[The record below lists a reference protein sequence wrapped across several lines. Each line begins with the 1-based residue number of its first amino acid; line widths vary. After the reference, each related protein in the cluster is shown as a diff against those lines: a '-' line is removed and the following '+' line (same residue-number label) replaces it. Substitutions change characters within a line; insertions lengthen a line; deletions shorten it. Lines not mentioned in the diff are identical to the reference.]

1 MGARDEY
8 LAEITGSNK
17 AQAMLT
23 KLRKG
28 VQAANAKN
36 QAAGLTVKSNKSA
49 RKEFTAGQK
58 VKVTVPG
65 ADPYDGEIVGAGGR
79 SNATKVRI
87 TSGPMAGVHDVED
100 KYITA
105 KAMRFSD
112 RVKALAAGTA
122 VTVTLPDQAAQD
134 AEVVG
139 PGDSEGT
146 TKVKF
151 ADGTVTDV
159 ADEMVATKSLKQM
172 TFAEKAAYY
181 TRRQKAQRRKDG
193 LALDPTLDEDEEVK
207 DDMLPLE
214 EPTPEE
220 AAPAEPEVPVEVP
233 PAADDPV
240 VAVAQQVA
248 DMIPTLANLDP
259 AEQTAEI
266 ANVIQQLLDDQPV
279 IEIEEPDGDEMPADM
294 PVDEAPAEEVPV
306 EEMALDGEP
315 PADDEELDENGNPI
329 APKSWR
335 NMGKSRIAKGQTA
348 LIEETLSGQALMIET
363 MQEMQ
368 NQIVAINKQMQ
379 SLQSPEALKRVADR
393 TKAVEDRIN
402 NNMRMVPRSVKN
414 LPETQVDDPEVM
426 RAAAKQAATYDPM
439 WGATVAPVGSIA
451 QGE

>member
-8 LAEITGSNK
+8 LAEITGSDK

-100 KYITA
+100 KYISA

-151 ADGTVTDV
+151 ADGSVTDV

-172 TFAEKAAYY
+172 TFAEKATYY
-181 TRRQKAQRRKDG
+181 TRRRKAQRRKDG
-193 LALDPTLDEDEEVK
+193 LMLDPTLEEDEENK
-207 DDMLPLE
+207 DDLPLE
-214 EPTPEE
+214 EPTPED
-220 AAPAEPEVPVEVP
+220 AVQADPEVPVEVP

-306 EEMALDGEP
+306 EEMALDGEAP
-315 PADDEELDENGNPI
+315 VDDEELDENGNPI
-329 APKSWR
+329 IPKSWR
-335 NMGKSRIAKGQTA
+335 GMSKSQITKGQTA

-368 NQIVAINKQMQ
+368 NQIVTINKQLQ
-379 SLQSPEALKRVADR
+379 TLQSPDALKRVADR
-393 TKAVEDRIN
+393 TKAIEDRVN
-402 NNMRMVPRSVKN
+402 NNMRMRPRSVKD

-439 WGATVAPVGSIA
+439 WGAAVAPVGSVV
-451 QGE
+451 QSE